1 MCNGNIF
8 KCRPFILHIFRRSF
22 STSRLGIERSANGP
36 LSASSWIPYEAVN
49 VLASM
54 FPLLTPIA
62 FGIFESTKQ
71 YRESFNLIAWMEERA
86 FKSFRRLGK
95 SLGII
100 IRLASLFCYVL
111 ALFLLTVTLSPV
123 YGNESVH
130 CPPGGGVLSLV
141 IVISVV
147 LMSIPFWINYALG
160 KLRGRVLF
168 RNLHNHF

>member
-1 MCNGNIF
+1 
-8 KCRPFILHIFRRSF
+8 
-22 STSRLGIERSANGP
+22 
-36 LSASSWIPYEAVN
+36 
-49 VLASM
+49 M

-160 KLRGRVLF
+160 ENFQFFFAAWAGSVSTRSLF
-168 RNLHNHF
+168 ATL

>member
-1 MCNGNIF
+1 
-8 KCRPFILHIFRRSF
+8 
-22 STSRLGIERSANGP
+22 
-36 LSASSWIPYEAVN
+36 
-49 VLASM
+49 
-54 FPLLTPIA
+54 
-62 FGIFESTKQ
+62 
-71 YRESFNLIAWMEERA
+71 MEERA

-160 KLRGRVLF
+160 ENFQFFFAAWAGSVSTRSLF
-168 RNLHNHF
+168 ATL

>member
-1 MCNGNIF
+1 
-8 KCRPFILHIFRRSF
+8 
-22 STSRLGIERSANGP
+22 
-36 LSASSWIPYEAVN
+36 
-49 VLASM
+49 M
-54 FPLLTPIA
+54 FPLLTPVA

-71 YRESFNLIAWMEERA
+71 YRDSFNLIAWMEERA

-123 YGNESVH
+123 YGKESWE

-141 IVISVV
+141 IVICVV
-147 LMSIPFWINYALG
+147 LISIPFWLNYALG
-160 KLRGRVLF
+160 NPLVWVYYHLRTSIHTQKSIFKNLF
-168 RNLHNHF
+168 ISFIQFQ

>member
-1 MCNGNIF
+1 
-8 KCRPFILHIFRRSF
+8 
-22 STSRLGIERSANGP
+22 
-36 LSASSWIPYEAVN
+36 
-49 VLASM
+49 M
-54 FPLLTPIA
+54 FPLLTPVA

-71 YRESFNLIAWMEERA
+71 YRDSFNLIAWMEERA

-123 YGNESVH
+123 YGKESWE

-141 IVISVV
+141 IVICVV
-147 LMSIPFWINYALG
+147 LISIPFWINYALG
-160 KLRGRVLF
+160 NAIVWVYYHLRTSIHAQKPLF
-168 RNLHNHF
+168 KTLLTSISFI

>member
-1 MCNGNIF
+1 
-8 KCRPFILHIFRRSF
+8 
-22 STSRLGIERSANGP
+22 
-36 LSASSWIPYEAVN
+36 
-49 VLASM
+49 M
-54 FPLLTPIA
+54 FPLLTPVA

-71 YRESFNLIAWMEERA
+71 YRDSFNLIAWMEERA

-123 YGNESVH
+123 YGKESWE

-141 IVISVV
+141 IVICVV
-147 LMSIPFWINYALG
+147 LISIPFWINYALG
-160 KLRGRVLF
+160 NPIGQNLCGYFTTYASVFTL
-168 RNLHNHF
+168 RNLIYLYHSYNISNIVIV